1 MDVKMEK
8 AKTTRPPDDVLKKI
22 REERDKDCVYCH
34 RPFIKGDNNA
44 SATVEHLNHRKD
56 WDSVGSYVAEGKD
69 VSKIVAICCHACNS
83 SRSDKSLL
91 EWFKTPYSKSKNI
104 NYDKVATVVRD
115 YIDAYEK

>member
-1 MDVKMEK
+1 MDEK
-8 AKTTRPPDDVLKKI
+8 TRKVKTTRPPDDILKKI
-22 REERDKDCVYCH
+22 RERDENCVYCH

-56 WDSVGSYVAEGKD
+56 WDSVGCYIREGKD
-69 VSKIVAICCHACNS
+69 VSKIVAVCCHACNS

-91 EWFKTPYSKSKNI
+91 EWFKTPYSKINKI
-104 NYDKVATVVRD
+104 NYERVAPVVRD